1 MLEQAHEPHTRYAL
15 WLYLLQDNLVPA
27 PTRLTLPM
35 EPPMRAH
42 LEHLDL
48 SHLRTFIVVAEQGSL
63 SAAARQLDVSQPAL
77 SRIIRALEER
87 LQTTLLER
95 HRRGV
100 SLTAAGDAL
109 LQGAR
114 QVLRLM
120 HQTEEIIGGL
130 ETEEVGRFTLGCHGS
145 LGAYFL
151 PGFFAL
157 ALQRLPRIEIA
168 LIEGSSAR
176 IQEAVVQRE
185 AHFGL
190 AVNPTPH
197 PDLII
202 RPLFRDAVRVFLRAD
217 LAATAGITPDVP
229 PHDAWAMA
237 AELLRRG
244 PIIYAGRIWQCR
256 EILEVLRERGIYPE
270 RELDCGDLEL
280 IKSLTLAGVGVGI
293 LPERVA
299 RYHHEGA
306 LTLLHPELPQVP
318 DTIALLYRADRH
330 RTRGFQSL
338 RDALMEHGQHLARGD
353 AAA

>member
-1 MLEQAHEPHTRYAL
+1 MQT
-15 WLYLLQDNLVPA
+15 Q
-27 PTRLTLPM
+27 
-35 EPPMRAH
+35 

-48 SHLRTFIVVAEQGSL
+48 SHLRTFTVVAEQGSL
-63 SAAARQLDVSQPAL
+63 SAAARHLNVSQPAL
-77 SRIIRALEER
+77 SRMIRSLEER

-100 SLTAAGDAL
+100 SLTAAGEAL

-114 QVLRLM
+114 QVLRLI

-130 ETEEVGRFTLGCHGS
+130 ESEEIGRFILGCHAS

-151 PGFFAL
+151 PGFFSL
-157 ALQRLPRIEIA
+157 ALQRLPRVEIA
-168 LIEGSSAR
+168 LVEGTSAR
-176 IQEAVVQRE
+176 VQDAVVQSE

-190 AVNPTPH
+190 VVNPTPH

-202 RPLFRDAVRVFLRAD
+202 RPLFSDAVRVFLRAD
-217 LAATAGITPDVP
+217 LAAEAGITPDAP
-229 PHDAWAMA
+229 PDLAWSRA
-237 AELLRRG
+237 ATLLQRG
-244 PIIYAGRIWQCR
+244 PVIYAGRIWQCR
-256 EILEVLRERGIYPE
+256 EILDVLRERGIYPD

-306 LTLLHPELPQVP
+306 LTLLHPDLPRVP

-330 RTRGFQSL
+330 RTRGFRSL
-338 RDALMEHGQHLARGD
+338 RDALIEHGQRLD
-353 AAA
+353 AYDANP